1 MSKFENITTE
11 LSHKRKTV
19 DDLIRFISNRNENEP
34 NYSLLLGAGCSITSG
49 IRPAKELISEWKKE
63 ILLSDPNSKNFSE
76 EDYLKSCS
84 WYDPRNEYSCL
95 FEKRYD
101 LPQHRRMFIE
111 KEVDGKKPSIGYE
124 YLSKLIGNSYFRTIF
139 TTNFD
144 DLLNQSFYSYLKA
157 RPIVCAHD
165 SSINSVTITSKRPKI
180 IKLHGDYLFDGIKS
194 SMREVETLEDN
205 MRNKFTEFAKNYG
218 LIVIGYAGNDR
229 SIMDILSYLLKRDSY
244 FSHGIYWCIRKDS
257 EISNELKN
265 LLWQER
271 VFFVEIE
278 GFDEFF
284 AEVNAK
290 TIKATPYEQMFSGY
304 VSGLLKEINKS
315 KDKFNKCEF
324 ILNDLKVSEKSL
336 KETTYNDANMMSIT
350 DRENSSSDDSSIEDR
365 TIISSINELISKDRF
380 EEALK
385 IIGNSIVKTPIS
397 KKLFSTISYAK
408 AFCYFKQ
415 DRIDDAI
422 KTYEDLIHYKEEN
435 ELGETTQLY
444 FRIIQITKSRAGKI
458 ETINRLL
465 DKNPYIYEAYNE
477 KAQILSE
484 SFENDIDPETTYEA
498 DLIESYSKSIGLHPS
513 IDNEAYYDLMSFI
526 IENDLHDKYKEKYDV
541 CVAAYQ
547 KQNPFDINYIKC
559 RASLTRTSK
568 DYSEDAIF
576 ELINSAKK
584 ENKFTEKNYSYE
596 LELLNS
602 LSKNNSLS
610 KLSDQ
615 IKLMDKK
622 YPKKKRFLIK
632 KSEVLSSKFRDL
644 ESAIKVLEQALV
656 IYPKDNLLQKRLF
669 NFYIHNEDYENA
681 EGILKNVKNITSLN
695 DLKID
700 LFISR
705 RDLLENQALLE
716 DLKNNEKDLRYYVK
730 YSYALL
736 HLKKYDDLIEF
747 LKSFSDKN
755 DDKFDVLVINYNLA
769 KVLKGESINL
779 PRIQKIADRSKDD
792 ITKAAVKAVINLQ
805 KNDSTSKEECISFL
819 TKGIE
824 KNYDQWFECKI
835 FPVFQKIDFN
845 SLKKE
850 KLEFSF
856 SV

>member
-11 LSHKRKTV
+11 LSHKRRTV

-49 IRPAKELISEWKKE
+49 IRPAKELISEWKKA
-63 ILLSDPNSKNFSE
+63 ILQSDPNSKNFSE

-111 KEVDGKKPSIGYE
+111 KEVDEKKPSIGYE

-218 LIVIGYAGNDR
+218 LIVLGYAGNDR
-229 SIMDILSYLLKRDSY
+229 SIMEILSYLLKRDGY

-304 VSGLLKEINKS
+304 VEGLLTEIKKS

-336 KETTYNDANMMSIT
+336 EKTTYNDANMFIT

-365 TIISSINELISKDRF
+365 NIISSINELISKDRF

-385 IIGNSIVKTPIS
+385 NIGNSITKTPIS
-397 KKLFSTISYAK
+397 KKLFSKISYAK
-408 AFCYFKQ
+408 ALCYFKQ
-415 DRIDDAI
+415 GRIDDAI
-422 KTYEDLIHYKEEN
+422 KTYEELIHYKEEN

-444 FRIIQITKSRAGKI
+444 FRIIHITKSRAGKI

-465 DKNPYIYEAYNE
+465 NKNPYIYEAYNE

-484 SFENDIDPETTYEA
+484 SFKNYVDSESTYEA
-498 DLIESYSKSIGLHPS
+498 DLIESYSKSIDLHPS

-541 CVAAYQ
+541 CVAAYEN
-547 KQNPFDINYIKC
+547 QNPFDIDYIKC
-559 RASLTRTSK
+559 QVSLKRTSK
-568 DYSEDAIF
+568 DYLEDEIF
-576 ELINSAKK
+576 NFINFAK
-584 ENKFTEKNYSYE
+584 NKNRFTEKNYSYE
-596 LELLNS
+596 LELLSS

-615 IKLMDKK
+615 IKLMDEK
-622 YPKKKRFLIK
+622 YPKKKEFLIK
-632 KSEVLSSKFRDL
+632 KSEVIFSKYRDL
-644 ESAIKVLEQALV
+644 ESATKILEKAL
-656 IYPKDNLLQKRLF
+656 IAYPNDTSLQKKLF
-669 NFYIHNEDYENA
+669 DLYIYNEDYKNA
-681 EGILKNVKNITSLN
+681 EDILKNVKNITSLN
-695 DLKID
+695 DLKIE
-700 LFISR
+700 LCISKGNIS
-705 RDLLENQALLE
+705 ENQSLLK
-716 DLKNNEKDLRYYVK
+716 DLKNNEKDLRYYDK

-736 HLKKYDDLIEF
+736 HLKKYNDLIEL
-747 LKSFSDKN
+747 LKSFSDKS
-755 DDKFDVLVINYNLA
+755 DDKFDVLLINYNLA
-769 KVLKGESINL
+769 KVLNNESINL
-779 PRIQKIADRSKDD
+779 PRIQKIADKSKDN
-792 ITKAAVKAVINLQ
+792 IIKAAVKAIINLQ
-805 KNDSTSKEECISFL
+805 KKNSTSREECIKL
-819 TKGIE
+819 LEKGIE
-824 KNYDQWFECKI
+824 EDYEKWYWCKI
-835 FPVFQKIDFN
+835 FPVFQDIDFN

>member
-11 LSHKRKTV
+11 LSHKRRTV
-19 DDLIRFISNRNENEP
+19 DDLIRFISNRIENEP

-49 IRPAKELISEWKKE
+49 IRPAKELIQEWKKE
-63 ILLSDPNSKNFSE
+63 ILLLDPNSKNFSE

-84 WYDPRNEYSCL
+84 WFDSRNEYSCL

-111 KEVDGKKPSIGYE
+111 KEVDEKKPSIGYE

-144 DLLNQSFYSYLKA
+144 DLLNQSFYSFLKA

-218 LIVIGYAGNDR
+218 LIVLGYAGNDR
-229 SIMDILSYLLKRDSY
+229 SIMEILSYLLKRDSY
-244 FSHGIYWCIRKDS
+244 FNHGIYWCIRKDS

-284 AEVNAK
+284 SEVNAK

-304 VSGLLKEINKS
+304 VSGLKNEINKS

-324 ILNDLKVSEKSL
+324 ILNDLKVSEQSL
-336 KETTYNDANMMSIT
+336 RETTFNDANMMF
-350 DRENSSSDDSSIEDR
+350 ENNSSDDSSIEDEDR
-365 TIISSINELISKDRF
+365 TIISSIEELIRKNKF
-380 EEALK
+380 EDALK
-385 IIGNSIVKTPIS
+385 IIDNSIVKTPIS
-397 KKLFSTISYAK
+397 PKLLSSINSAK

-415 DRIDDAI
+415 DRIDDAK
-422 KTYEDLIHYKEEN
+422 KTYEDLIHFKEKN

-444 FRIIQITKSRAGKI
+444 FNIIKITRSRAEKI

-465 DKNPYIYEAYNE
+465 DKNPYIYKAYNK

-498 DLIESYSKSIGLHPS
+498 ELIKSYRKSIDFHPS
-513 IDNEAYYDLMSFI
+513 IDNEAYCDLMNFI
-526 IENDLHDKYKEKYDV
+526 IENDLLDKYKEEYDV
-541 CVAAYQ
+541 CIAAYE
-547 KQNPFDINYIKC
+547 KQNPFDIDYIKC
-559 RASLTRTSK
+559 QASLIRNSR
-568 DYSEDAIF
+568 DYSEDSIF
-576 ELINSAKK
+576 DIIKSAKEK
-584 ENKFTEKNYSYE
+584 NKFTEKNYNYE

-602 LSKNNSLS
+602 LSKNNCLL

-622 YPKKKRFLIK
+622 YPKKKEFLIK
-632 KSEVLSSKFRDL
+632 KSEVLYSKFRDL
-644 ESAIKVLEQALV
+644 ESAIKVLEQSLV
-656 IYPKDNLLQKRLF
+656 IYPKDYLLQERLF
-669 NFYIHNEDYENA
+669 NFYIYNEDYKNA
-681 EGILKNVKNITSLN
+681 ECILKNVKNIASLN
-695 DLKID
+695 DLKIS
-700 LFISR
+700 LCISKGNIS
-705 RDLLENQALLE
+705 ENQFLLK
-716 DLKNNEKDLRYYVK
+716 DLKNNEKDLRYYNK

-736 HLKKYDDLIEF
+736 HLKKYNDLIEL
-747 LKSFSDKN
+747 LKSFSDKH

-769 KVLKGESINL
+769 KVLNGENINL
-779 PRIQKIADRSKDD
+779 SKIQKIADRSKDD
-792 ITKAAVKAVINLQ
+792 IIKAAVKAVIHLQ
-805 KNDSTSKEECISFL
+805 KNDSTSKEECICFL
-819 TKGIE
+819 KKGIE
-824 KNYDQWFECKI
+824 KNYYKWFECKM

-856 SV
+856 SI

>member
-1 MSKFENITTE
+1 MNKFENLVQEIP
-11 LSHKRKTV
+11 HKRKSI
-19 DDLIRFISNRNENEP
+19 DDLIRFISNRNEDEP
-34 NYSLLLGAGCSITSG
+34 NYSLLLGAGCSVTSG
-49 IRPAKELISEWKKE
+49 IRIAKELILEWKKE
-63 ILLSDPNSKNFSE
+63 ILSSDPSSKKYCNE
-76 EDYLKSCS
+76 EEYFKSCS

-144 DLLNQSFYSYLKA
+144 DLLNQSFYSYLKE

-218 LIVIGYAGNDR
+218 LIVLGYAGNDR

-244 FSHGIYWCIRKDS
+244 FSHGIYWCIRKGS
-257 EISNELKN
+257 EISNEVKN

-324 ILNDLKVSEKSL
+324 ILNDLEVSEKSL

-350 DRENSSSDDSSIEDR
+350 DRENNSSDDSSIEDR

-385 IIGNSIVKTPIS
+385 VIGESIVKNPIS

-415 DRIDDAI
+415 DKIDDAI
-422 KTYEDLIHYKEEN
+422 KTYEDLIRYKEEN
-435 ELGETTQLY
+435 ELGDITQLY

-458 ETINRLL
+458 EAIDRLL
-465 DKNPYIYEAYNE
+465 NKNPYIYEAHNE

-484 SFENDIDPETTYEA
+484 SFKNDIDSGPAYEA
-498 DLIESYSKSIGLHPS
+498 GIIESYSKSIDLHPS

-526 IENDLHDKYKEKYDV
+526 IENDLYDIYKEKYDM
-541 CVAAYQ
+541 CAEAYQ
-547 KQNPFDINYIKC
+547 KQNPYDINFIKC
-559 RASLTRTSK
+559 QASLMRGSK
-568 DYSEDAIF
+568 DYSEDKIF
-576 ELINSAKK
+576 NLINSAKK
-584 ENKFTEKNYSYE
+584 ENRFTEKNYDYE

-602 LSKNNSLS
+602 LSKNNSLP
-610 KLSDQ
+610 KLADQ

-622 YPKKKRFLIK
+622 YPKKKGFLTK
-632 KSEVLSSKFRDL
+632 KSEVLFSKFRDL
-644 ESAIKVLEQALV
+644 ENAIKVLEQALV
-656 IYPKDNLLQKRLF
+656 IYPKDTSLQKNLF
-669 NFYIHNEDYENA
+669 YFYIHNEAYEAA
-681 EGILKNVKNITSLN
+681 EEILKNIKNTKSLN
-695 DLKID
+695 DLTIHLYIHRGD
-700 LFISR
+700 LS
-705 RDLLENQALLE
+705 ENKDLLE
-716 DLKNNEKDLRYYVK
+716 DLKKSEKDLRYYIE

-736 HLKKYDDLIEF
+736 HLKKYDDLIEL
-747 LKSFSDKN
+747 LKPFFDKN
-755 DDKFDVLVINYNLA
+755 DEKYDVLVINYQLA
-769 KVLKGESINL
+769 RVLKGEKINFD
-779 PRIQKIADRSKDD
+779 RIIQIEKRSKCD
-792 ITKAAVKAVINLQ
+792 ITKAAVKAIINLQ
-805 KNDSTSKEECISFL
+805 KDDSTSKEECINFL
-819 TKGIE
+819 KKGIE
-824 KNYDQWFECKI
+824 KNYNEWFVCKI

-845 SLKKE
+845 SFRKE
-850 KLEFSF
+850 KIER
-856 SV
+856 